1 MVHLSQDLNNYSTLL
16 HPGGSSQAGG
26 WASGG
31 GAGSKVSSCKFL
43 LQINIRKLVRQTR
56 ACNDKSGQVQ
66 LLAMKAQATR
76 SSTIDDATS
85 GKCLLRTLRYRK
97 SKVTLVK

>member
-1 MVHLSQDLNNYSTLL
+1 MAEKEIRFKILSNTSNLALPPNWY
-16 HPGGSSQAGG
+16 GGRSS
-26 WASGG
+26 